1 MNLWI
6 PELYYG
12 MIGTT
17 ITLIAL
23 GLTIA
28 IIMPGIEQW
37 DRRFFIAEFLVLV
50 LYGVVCFLDMLIY
63 GLPNMDLPL
72 RVLWF
77 SEFFLLVL
85 PMPMFTFYLVHCC
98 KEDWHHNSLVRAT
111 LAVWFIYLVLLGNA
125 QFASWFYYMTPGNL
139 YALGPRFLVGVAPFF
154 VMITIN
160 LVGVIRRRSRMS
172 VRYYHIF
179 LAYLLPLTITFLIHS
194 ILDNLVVFWTGLALS
209 TLALCINIL
218 LDQID
223 RYTHQQKVIAN
234 QRAHITIL
242 QMRPHFIYNTMTS
255 IYYLCDMD
263 PKKAKQVT
271 LDFTTYLRKNFFAIT
286 SDTPIP
292 FDEELEHTRAYL
304 AVEQAQFE
312 DALNVCF
319 DTPHTQFRVPP
330 LTLQPIVENAVKHGM
345 DLETG
350 PLHITIKTSRTND
363 ASTIIVEDNGP
374 GFDPALADDPHTTL
388 ANIRQRL
395 ELMCGGSMTIAPRTS
410 RGTVVRICIPQ
421 R

>member
-1 MNLWI
+1 
-6 PELYYG
+6 
-12 MIGTT
+12 
-17 ITLIAL
+17 
-23 GLTIA
+23 
-28 IIMPGIEQW
+28 
-37 DRRFFIAEFLVLV
+37 
-50 LYGVVCFLDMLIY
+50 
-63 GLPNMDLPL
+63 MDLPL